1 MSYKC
6 KGNESEERCSVR
18 DTRSPGRISW
28 SSPKHVFIQK
38 KNQLTFKTNP
48 EIREGVHLLIP
59 TFKLSHPSHSILE
72 LWH

>member
-1 MSYKC
+1 MMSYKC
-6 KGNESEERCSVR
+6 KGNEREERCSVR
-18 DTRSPGRISW
+18 DTGPPAESPDPAQNIRLS
-28 SSPKHVFIQK
+28 K
-38 KNQLTFKTNP
+38 KNLTFKTNP

>member
-1 MSYKC
+1 MKARRGAQYVIP
-6 KGNESEERCSVR
+6 GPPAESPDPAQNMCLS
-18 DTRSPGRISW
+18 
-28 SSPKHVFIQK
+28 K
-38 KNQLTFKTNP
+38 KKKQLTFKTNP

>member
-1 MSYKC
+1 MKARRGAQYVIP
-6 KGNESEERCSVR
+6 GPPAESPDSAQNMCLS
-18 DTRSPGRISW
+18 
-28 SSPKHVFIQK
+28 K
-38 KNQLTFKTNP
+38 KKKQLTFKTNP